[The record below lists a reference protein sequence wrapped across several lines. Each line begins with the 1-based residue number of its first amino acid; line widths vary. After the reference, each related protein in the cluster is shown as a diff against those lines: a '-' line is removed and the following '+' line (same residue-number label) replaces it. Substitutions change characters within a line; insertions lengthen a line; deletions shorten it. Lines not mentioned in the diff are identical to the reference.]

1 MKRPTLTLCIGV
13 LLLLPAIVLLANI
26 VAFAFVGSGFL
37 PEQTPDMAAAR
48 GLTIWLSG
56 SIGGFIT
63 FIGALET
70 KGQV

>member
-13 LLLLPAIVLLANI
+13 LILMPAMILMANI

-56 SIGGFIT
+56 TMGGVIT
-63 FIGALET
+63 MIGALET
-70 KGQV
+70 KGAI